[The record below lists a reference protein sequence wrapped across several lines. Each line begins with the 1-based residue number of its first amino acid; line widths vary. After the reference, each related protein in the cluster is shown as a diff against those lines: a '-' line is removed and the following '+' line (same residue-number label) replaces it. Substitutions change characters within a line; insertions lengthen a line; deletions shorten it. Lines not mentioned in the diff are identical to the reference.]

1 MEHFRGHLYNWYDTQ
16 TLKPLNPRYVSTVDS
31 GNMAAHLVTLQA
43 GLAQWKY
50 QPVMSLPCILEG
62 LSDTF
67 SLLKDQLS
75 DTRSDIVEQIDAQLS
90 LMQRASPA
98 DFHAGMQALLA
109 LSVLAEQAY
118 LPTTRVNWP
127 ALFHQQLVDFT
138 QEWSLLF
145 SWVSPDAPLPADI
158 PSLLW
163 LAELNLNRPGLPE
176 KQAETA
182 IWAARERMAALLELD
197 SRLSDHAS
205 MDFRF
210 LYYPATSLL
219 SVGYNM
225 DSGLLDASKY
235 DLFPSEVRLTHYFA
249 ISTSQLPAKSWFVL
263 GRLFTQLNNQPAVMS
278 WSGSMFEYLMPHLV
292 MPVYPD
298 TLLEKMALSA
308 VRQQIASGNSTDT
321 PWGVSESGYAA
332 FDVNHNYQYRAF
344 GTPELGLKRGLN
356 DNHVVAPY
364 ATLLALM
371 VLPQEATAN
380 LIRLKKWVPAVT
392 TVITKRW
399 ISPRIDWL
407 PVSHLRSSNRIWLI
421 IRRWDC
427 LRSLT
432 SCWMRPWS
440 RALCPVHCF
449 SLRVCCFRKKCLM
462 ILSSI
467 PHVAVLSKTV
477 TLNSSAAF
485 PTSVNS
491 VVQIRASHNFSCFPM
506 QIII

>member
-1 MEHFRGHLYNWYDTQ
+1 MSQPKRAQPGSLSAEQRLFLRRTARKTWAWFNEFASSDNNHLPPDNLQEIPESRVANRTSPTNIGLSLLANLTAWDFGYISQNRVISRTLDTLDTLDRMEHFRGHLYNWYDTQ

-50 QPVMSLPCILEG
+50 QPVMSLPCILGG

-90 LMQRASPA
+90 LMQRDSPA

-109 LSVLAEQAY
+109 LSLVAEQAY

-138 QEWSLLF
+138 QEWALLF

-380 LIRLKKWVPAVT
+380 LIRLKKNGCQ
-392 TVITKRW
+392 R
-399 ISPRIDWL
+399 
-407 PVSHLRSSNRIWLI
+407 
-421 IRRWDC
+421 
-427 LRSLT
+427 
-432 SCWMRPWS
+432 
-440 RALCPVHCF
+440 
-449 SLRVCCFRKKCLM
+449 
-462 ILSSI
+462 
-467 PHVAVLSKTV
+467 
-477 TLNSSAAF
+477 
-485 PTSVNS
+485 
-491 VVQIRASHNFSCFPM
+491 
-506 QIII
+506 